1 MPHGTYIV
9 LEGPDGGGSTTHA
22 RLLCETLENDG
33 FNVVQTAEPTTGP
46 IGAVIRAEL
55 RGKGIPPD
63 ALQMLYS
70 ADRAWHM
77 AKVVRPGLDA
87 GKVVVGERCHLSTLV
102 YGEALGLDVPWL
114 EAMNAT
120 FARPDLMLVLM
131 PPYEVCAA
139 RLGIRD
145 RDILEADSIQRKVHD
160 AYGRYMRAH
169 PEAVSVD
176 TTGDVAPVAAEIAS
190 IVRRF
195 LAARQARTLDA

>member
-22 RLLCETLENDG
+22 RLLCETLRNRGLDI
-33 FNVVQTAEPTTGP
+33 VQTAEPTTGP
-46 IGAVIRAEL
+46 IGTVIRAEL

-87 GKVVVGERCHLSTLV
+87 GKIVVGERCHLSTLV
-102 YGEALGLDVPWL
+102 YGEALELDVPWL
-114 EAMNAT
+114 EKMNET
-120 FARPDLMLVLM
+120 FAKPDLLLVLM
-131 PPYEVCAA
+131 PPFEVCAA
-139 RLGIRD
+139 RLGIRE
-145 RDILEADSIQRKVHD
+145 RDLLEADSIQRRVHD

-169 PEAVSVD
+169 PEAVLVD
-176 TTGDVAPVAAEIAS
+176 TSGDIEPVAAEIAG
-190 IVRRF
+190 IVDRF
-195 LAARQARTLDA
+195 LAAR

>member
-1 MPHGTYIV
+1 MTNAPYIV

-22 RLLCETLENDG
+22 RLLCETLRNKG
-33 FNVVQTAEPTTGP
+33 FDIVQTAEPTTGP
-46 IGAVIRAEL
+46 IGTTIRAEL
-55 RGKGIPPD
+55 RGKGIPGD

-114 EAMNAT
+114 EAMNAK
-120 FARPDLMLVLM
+120 FVEPDLMLVLM
-131 PPYEVCAA
+131 PPFEVCAA

-145 RDILEADSIQRKVHD
+145 RDMLEADSIQRKVHA
-160 AYGRYMRAH
+160 AYSHYMASH
-169 PEAVSVD
+169 PEALLVD
-176 TTGDVAPVAAEIAS
+176 TSGDIAPVAAEITS
-190 IVRRF
+190 IVERF
-195 LAARQARTLDA
+195 LVSR